1 MADAALN
8 PAPSADAGAPAPSK
22 PWYDGVAGVD
32 QEIVGHWQNRGWDK
46 KSAAEVALE
55 ATKAW
60 KGAERLVGV
69 PADQVLR
76 VPKEV
81 SDEAGWKAVWSR
93 LGKPAEAKEYDFSA
107 IKFSDGTPLDDA
119 FAESARQWAFK
130 FNLPKDAAT
139 GITQEFAKFL
149 DTAET
154 SEKTEREAKL
164 VEQKAALKKNW
175 GANEAAHKF
184 TADRMARVLEEKLGL
199 ENAALATSALE
210 QVIGYDK
217 IMDMFRFFGAAIGE
231 DKFVRSDAPGG
242 KGGPMTVEQAT
253 AKRADLMSDPVWV
266 KAYQAGDKT
275 KLREMMALQ
284 SIITG
289 VQIGA

>member
-164 VEQKAALKKNW
+164 VEQKASLKKNW
-175 GANEAAHKF
+175 GANEAANMF
-184 TADRMARVLEEKLGL
+184 VAQRAATALGVAP
-199 ENAALATSALE
+199 ETVAALES
-210 QVIGYDK
+210 VVGYDK
-217 IMDMFRFFGAAIGE
+217 IMEMFRSIGEKIGE